1 MAWLNYLL
9 ALQLRISIKIDPTAI
24 LKILMRNLEKIL
36 KIKTQ
41 KLVFIVQKT
50 QRAKEPKFTSENH
63 LVLRTTWFFWAAKL

>member
-50 QRAKEPKFTSENH
+50 LRAK
-63 LVLRTTWFFWAAKL
+63 TTLYFI

>member
-9 ALQLRISIKIDPTAI
+9 ALQLGISIEIDPTAI
-24 LKILMRNLEKIL
+24 LKILVRNLEKIL

-50 QRAKEPKFTSENH
+50 QRAK
-63 LVLRTTWFFWAAKL
+63 TTL

>member
-1 MAWLNYLL
+1 MKNFCGWDLLVLLNYLL
-9 ALQLRISIKIDPTAI
+9 ALQLLLSIEIDPTAI

-50 QRAKEPKFTSENH
+50 RRAK
-63 LVLRTTWFFWAAKL
+63 TTLYFI